1 LGFWDGE
8 EGMLTSLVALS
19 PPQTA
24 PPGAAV
30 ARVSVVV
37 RRVRSRKVRVLDLIL
52 AVKFGGGLVDN
63 GSFGECVV
71 VSLSF
76 SISGRLQYVTYER

>member
-1 LGFWDGE
+1 MGGSWDGE
-8 EGMLTSLVALS
+8 GGMLTSLVALS

-52 AVKFGGGLVDN
+52 AVKFWRWV
-63 GSFGECVV
+63 
-71 VSLSF
+71 
-76 SISGRLQYVTYER
+76 GR